1 MLFLS
6 GCALFF
12 SQLFSL
18 NVFTLLCIKS
28 TIKRVVVVVV
38 VVVVVKASNCAL
50 NDMILSETLM
60 KNPFQPETSSSD
72 CFKLGFSA
80 RPKRDNAFEA
90 SM

>member
-18 NVFTLLCIKS
+18 DVFTLLCIKS

-38 VVVVVKASNCAL
+38 VVVKASDCAL

>member
-6 GCALFF
+6 GYALFF

-38 VVVVVKASNCAL
+38 VVKASDCAL

>member
-6 GCALFF
+6 GYALFF

-38 VVVVVKASNCAL
+38 VVKASDCAL

-60 KNPFQPETSSSD
+60 KNPSQPETSSSD

>member
-18 NVFTLLCIKS
+18 DVFTLLCIKS

-38 VVVVVKASNCAL
+38 VVVVKASDCAL